1 MRPRDVDSE
10 SKERYDLAYTVLKF
24 DLIPIH
30 DYSRRTKEHCRTTV
44 ADLGLDHIRQAGLL
58 LRREPLRLCGLNLG
72 RDHLRQAGLLLRR
85 DQLLPAGLFLWSDH
99 LPAPPA
105 GPISKA
111 VLETKLKRQN
121 YAIVLNILFNVLI
134 LFPTL

>member
-1 MRPRDVDSE
+1 M
-10 SKERYDLAYTVLKF
+10 
-24 DLIPIH
+24 
-30 DYSRRTKEHCRTTV
+30 V

-72 RDHLRQAGLLLRR
+72 RDHLRQAGLHLRQAGLLLRR

-111 VLETKLKRQN
+111 VLETKLN
-121 YAIVLNILFNVLI
+121 LFHILLCILFFI
-134 LFPTL
+134 LFYVLFHILSNIPLFSIPYFI